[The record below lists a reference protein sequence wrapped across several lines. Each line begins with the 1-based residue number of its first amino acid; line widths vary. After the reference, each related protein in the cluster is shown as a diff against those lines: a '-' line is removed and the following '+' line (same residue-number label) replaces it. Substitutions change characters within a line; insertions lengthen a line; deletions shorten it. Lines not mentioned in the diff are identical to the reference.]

1 MPGMLLSELIACLG
15 GELQGE
21 DIRVRGL
28 ASLERAGADQLS
40 FLVQRKFLGAAQASL
55 AGALIVRP
63 TEAPSLSRPCIVTS
77 DPYLYYAR
85 AARVLYPDAQIEAGI
100 DPKASVDPS
109 AVVAADA
116 QIGPGVVIG
125 PGASIGERSVLRAN
139 VYVGA
144 GARIG
149 ADCLLHPNTVLAAHC
164 ELGDRVI
171 LHPGA
176 VIGSDGFGNAWAGD
190 HWEKIPQIGRTIV
203 GNDVE
208 IGSNTTVDRGALD
221 DTLIGNGAR
230 IDNLVQV
237 AHNVVIGEHTA
248 IAGCVG
254 IAGSVKIGARCQIG
268 GAAMISGHLELCDG
282 VVVLGG
288 TLIAKTI
295 RTPGVYSGSYP
306 MQAHADWLKN
316 AAQLRH
322 LDALAERVKQL
333 EKKLAGL
340 NPPAGEQE

>member
-1 MPGMLLSELIACLG
+1 MPGMRLSALVAQLG
-15 GELQGE
+15 GTLQG
-21 DIRVRGL
+21 DDVQVDGV
-28 ASLERAGADQLS
+28 ASLEHARPSQLS
-40 FLVQRKFLGAAQASL
+40 FLTQRKFLGAAQASA

-63 TEAPSLSRPCIVTS
+63 AEAPLLDRACIVTA

-85 AARVLYPDAQIEAGI
+85 AVPLLHPVPEGMPGVDARAA
-100 DPKASVDPS
+100 VDPS
-109 AVVAADA
+109 AKVAASA
-116 QIGPGVVIG
+116 RIGPGVVIG
-125 PGASIGERSVLRAN
+125 PDAEVGERSVLRAN
-139 VYVGA
+139 VCVGA

-149 ADCLLHPNTVLAAHC
+149 ADCLLHPNTVLADGC
-164 ELGDRVI
+164 ILGDRVI

-176 VIGSDGFGNAWAGD
+176 VVGADGFGNAWAGD
-190 HWEKIPQIGRTIV
+190 HWEKIPQIGRAIV
-203 GNDVE
+203 GDDVE

-221 DTLIGNGAR
+221 DTVIGNGAR

-237 AHNVVIGEHTA
+237 AHNVAIGEHTA

-254 IAGSVKIGARCQIG
+254 IAGSTKIGARCQIG
-268 GAAMISGHLELCDG
+268 GAAMISGHLEICDG

-288 TLIAKTI
+288 TLIGKTI

-306 MQAHADWLKN
+306 MQGHADWLKN

-340 NPPAGEQE
+340 DSSAGEQA